1 MLCYNEYEVHQFNG
15 KPLGLCGVLLYPKK
29 PWTFSNRAVLREFCK
44 KNLDFVK
51 IDSEV
56 HQFYEKA
63 LELFSK
69 RPVLRRCQIYQI
81 IPAVDQFYEN
91 PPGLFAVQFFKI
103 NLNLR
108 AYFCAATPR
117 NVLVYFLNGGRVS
130 VAELLWHLSFRSTVY
145 CRVCLHGP
153 KLFVDQTYQTQL
165 ILYLY
170 TSSIQFW

>member
-1 MLCYNEYEVHQFNG
+1 MNFVR
-15 KPLGLCGVLLYPKK
+15 K
-29 PWTFSNRAVLREFCK
+29 T
-44 KNLDFVK
+44 LDFVK

-69 RPVLRRCQIYQI
+69 RPVLRRRQIYQI
-81 IPAVDQFYEN
+81 TPAVYQFYEN

-117 NVLVYFLNGGRVS
+117 NVLVTLLNPM
-130 VAELLWHLSFRSTVY
+130 ATVPPPLQIK
-145 CRVCLHGP
+145 CNP
-153 KLFVDQTYQTQL
+153 D
-165 ILYLY
+165 
-170 TSSIQFW
+170 

>member
-1 MLCYNEYEVHQFNG
+1 LWSLTLPKTNPE
-15 KPLGLCGVLLYPKK
+15 LLVIVPYSVNFVRK
-29 PWTFSNRAVLREFCK
+29 T
-44 KNLDFVK
+44 LDFVK

-69 RPVLRRCQIYQI
+69 RPVLRRRQIYQI
-81 IPAVDQFYEN
+81 IPAFDQFYEN

-117 NVLVYFLNGGRVS
+117 NVLVI
-130 VAELLWHLSFRSTVY
+130 AELFSESNEFFSLRPCNIINFLQDTDRSKINLQKVMLLY
-145 CRVCLHGP
+145 DSLCRRMGNNM
-153 KLFVDQTYQTQL
+153 
-165 ILYLY
+165 
-170 TSSIQFW
+170 SE